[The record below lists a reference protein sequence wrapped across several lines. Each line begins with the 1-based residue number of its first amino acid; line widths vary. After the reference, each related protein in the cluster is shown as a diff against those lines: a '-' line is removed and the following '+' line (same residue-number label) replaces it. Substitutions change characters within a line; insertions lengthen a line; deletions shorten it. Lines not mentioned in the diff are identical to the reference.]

1 MICNSFIPVNDYN
14 IRAQMLGGEQHL
26 LSQVSVANQSAP
38 ATLSTVLV
46 DTENIYLLEISK
58 SYKPERLIFF
68 QIFLTRSLGFNVPV
82 FIIHRVLEVYCSV
95 SVVLR

>member
-1 MICNSFIPVNDYN
+1 MMIFNSFIPVNDYN

-58 SYKPERLIFF
+58 SYKPEKFIFF
-68 QIFLTRSLGFNVPV
+68 SDFSCKIFRF
-82 FIIHRVLEVYCSV
+82 
-95 SVVLR
+95 